1 MDMETAYPRMSMNKA
16 IHRAVRRDLAR
27 FRDALD
33 AFVDGDGERAAA
45 LHRAWENF
53 DDQLTDH
60 HQGEHAIAW
69 PALDAI
75 GIAGSTIDT
84 FDVEH
89 EAMAADLATAGDALA
104 RLRSSASR
112 SDADDAAAAME
123 RLQVTTLTHLDYEE
137 AETEEPLTQ
146 QAGDPALKEMS
157 KQFSRRSNPVKA
169 GTFFAWMQDGATP
182 EEMSALRANVPGPV
196 LTLLGGL
203 FGRRYRREVAPVW
216 ERPRGVG
223 L

>member
-1 MDMETAYPRMSMNKA
+1 METKRPHMSMNKT

-33 AFVDGDGERAAA
+33 AFVDGDRERAAA
-45 LHRAWENF
+45 LYRAWENF

-69 PALDAI
+69 PALAAI
-75 GIAGSTIDT
+75 GVAGSTIDT

-89 EAMAADLATAGDALA
+89 EAMAADLGTAGEAMA

-112 SDADDAAAAME
+112 SDADVAAAAME
-123 RLQVTTLTHLDYEE
+123 RLQVTTVTHLDHEE

-146 QAGDPALKEMS
+146 KDGDPALKEMG
-157 KQFSRRSNPVKA
+157 KQFGRRSSPAKA
-169 GTFFAWMQDGATP
+169 GTFFAWMQDGATQ
-182 EEMSALRANVPGPV
+182 EEMTALRANVPGPV

-203 FGRRYRREVAPVW
+203 FGRRYRKEVAPVW
-216 ERPRGVG
+216 RPRLGSG
-223 L
+223 T